1 MDKRQII
8 NRVDELENSLNLI
21 KRNKINFKNIA
32 GLKNSESFFL
42 LMLSSLNNGDPV
54 TSSEAAERLDVT
66 MAAVTHHINSL
77 ESQRYISRTLSC
89 DDRRVWFISLTTKG
103 KEKIKIIK
111 KSHREK
117 LNQLVDFLGDED
129 SEKLSYLLEKIS
141 EFFKKQSTKE
151 RDA

>member
-1 MDKRQII
+1 MDKKQII

-21 KRNKINFKNIA
+21 KRNKIHFKNIS

-54 TSSEAAERLDVT
+54 TSSEAAEKLDVT

-77 ESQRYISRTLSC
+77 ESRGYIARTLSC
-89 DDRRVWFISLTTKG
+89 DDRRVWFISTTAKG

-111 KSHREK
+111 KNHREK
-117 LNQLVDFLGDED
+117 LNKLVDYLGAED
-129 SEKLSYLLEKIS
+129 SAKLTHLLEKIS
-141 EFFKKQSTKE
+141 EFFKKQSLE
-151 RDA
+151 E